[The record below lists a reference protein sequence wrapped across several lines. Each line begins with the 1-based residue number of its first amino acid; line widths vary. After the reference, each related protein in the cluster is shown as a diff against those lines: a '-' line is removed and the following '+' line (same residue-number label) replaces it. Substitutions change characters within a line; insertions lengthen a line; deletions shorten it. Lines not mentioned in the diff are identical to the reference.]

1 VVPVA
6 AVSDNDAVSE
16 GNLEL
21 ARQGYEIFNR
31 GEIDRFLTEFV
42 HPDYEFRTGVRVP
55 SIPSVVRGRDG
66 LRAWIQQ
73 WYEEP
78 WEGQL
83 QMDVEHIEE
92 LDDGRVL
99 ALLTLRARGRGSGIP
114 VETPYAHILTIREGL
129 CLRVDGF
136 PAWKDALAAAGLGP
150 GPNR

>member
-1 VVPVA
+1 MSL

-21 ARQGYEIFNR
+21 ARQGYEVLNR

-42 HPDYEFRTGVRVP
+42 DPDYEFHTGVEVP

-83 QMDVEHIEE
+83 QMEVERIEE

-99 ALLTLRARGRGSGIP
+99 ALLTLRARGRASG
-114 VETPYAHILTIREGL
+114 VLVNTEYAHILTLRDGR

-136 PAWKDALAAAGLGP
+136 PTWKDALAAAGLDP
-150 GPNR
+150 DTSL